1 MATRFGR
8 AYLGAAMAGA
18 MLGLVVAQPAPALEI
33 SRHASDSAT
42 VNAILLKG
50 RIDDGDAFELKGYIA
65 KLPKK
70 ATTVVYLDSPGGVLR
85 EGMRLGKLFHQY
97 GIETAVG
104 SKTRCAS
111 ACALAFLGGRSADGQ
126 VKRVKASTGGLGFHS
141 FSREF
146 DKERSYSADDLKIV
160 MQRTQD
166 EVSGVGE
173 YLRAINTDM
182 DVLRLMVSAAANDM
196 HFISNEAAIALNIS
210 VWDEKTKRMVDPAP
224 VLERLARARAETI
237 APVAS
242 LDSPAARA
250 KVAGPASSQADSAG
264 RGSGAQV
271 SVPAT
276 EREKRS

>member
-8 AYLGAAMAGA
+8 AVLGAAVAGA
-18 MLGLVVAQPAPALEI
+18 MLGLATQPASALEI

-50 RIDDGDAFELKGYIA
+50 RIDDGDAFELKSYIA

-126 VKRVKASTGGLGFHS
+126 VKRVKASTAGLGFHS

-146 DKERSYSADDLKIV
+146 DKERSYSSDDLKIV

-166 EVSGVGE
+166 EVAGVAE
-173 YLRAINTDM
+173 YLRAIATDM
-182 DVLRLMVSAAANDM
+182 DVVRIMVSAAANDM
-196 HFISNEAAIALNIS
+196 HFISNETAIALNIS
-210 VWDEKTKRMVDPAP
+210 VWDETAKRMVDPAP
-224 VLERLARARAETI
+224 VLERLARARTDAIT
-237 APVAS
+237 PVAS
-242 LDSPAARA
+242 LESPART
-250 KVAGPASSQADSAG
+250 KVTGPASSRADSAG

-271 SVPAT
+271 SAPVT

>member
-8 AYLGAAMAGA
+8 AVLGAAVAGA
-18 MLGLVVAQPAPALEI
+18 MLGLAAQPASALEI

-50 RIDDGDAFELKGYIA
+50 RIDDGDAYELKSYIV

-126 VKRVKASTGGLGFHS
+126 VKRVKASTAGLGFHS

-146 DKERSYSADDLKIV
+146 DKERSYSSDDLKIV

-166 EVSGVGE
+166 EVAGVAE
-173 YLRAINTDM
+173 YLRAIATDM
-182 DVLRLMVSAAANDM
+182 DVVRIMVSAAANDM
-196 HFISNEAAIALNIS
+196 HFISNETAIALNIS
-210 VWDEKTKRMVDPAP
+210 VWDETAKRMVDPAP
-224 VLERLARARAETI
+224 VLERLARARTDAIT
-237 APVAS
+237 PVAS
-242 LDSPAARA
+242 LESPART
-250 KVAGPASSQADSAG
+250 KVTGPASSRADSAG

-271 SVPAT
+271 SAPVT

>member
-8 AYLGAAMAGA
+8 AVLGAAAAGV
-18 MLGLVVAQPAPALEI
+18 MLGVLAQPAPALEI

-126 VKRVKASTGGLGFHS
+126 VKRVKASTAGLGFHS

-146 DKERSYSADDLKIV
+146 DKERSYSSDDLKIV

-166 EVSGVGE
+166 EVAGVAE
-173 YLRAINTDM
+173 YLRAIATDM
-182 DVLRLMVSAAANDM
+182 DVVRIMVSAAANDM
-196 HFISNEAAIALNIS
+196 HFISNETAIALNIS
-210 VWDEKTKRMVDPAP
+210 VWDETAKRMVDPAP
-224 VLERLARARAETI
+224 VLERLARARTDAV

-242 LDSPAARA
+242 LESPART
-250 KVAGPASSQADSAG
+250 KVTGPASSRADSAG

-271 SVPAT
+271 SAPVT

>member
-8 AYLGAAMAGA
+8 AVLGAAVAGA
-18 MLGLVVAQPAPALEI
+18 MLGLATQPASALEI

-126 VKRVKASTGGLGFHS
+126 VKRVKASTAGLGFHS

-146 DKERSYSADDLKIV
+146 DKERSYSSDDLKIV

-166 EVSGVGE
+166 EVAGVAE
-173 YLRAINTDM
+173 YLRAIATDM
-182 DVLRLMVSAAANDM
+182 DVVRIMVSAAANDM
-196 HFISNEAAIALNIS
+196 HFISNETAIALNIS
-210 VWDEKTKRMVDPAP
+210 VWDETAKRMVDPAP
-224 VLERLARARAETI
+224 VLERLARARTDAV

-242 LDSPAARA
+242 LESPART
-250 KVAGPASSQADSAG
+250 KVTGPASSRADSAG

-271 SVPAT
+271 SAPVT